1 VVSTSFGRSKERNV
15 ILRFRVWK
23 WRFTFTFAPVV
34 DVIGVNSKMRDG
46 RHILMW
52 DFDHL
57 PLADVKAILA
67 EIAAQERLPK
77 IRILES
83 SKPDNYIA
91 YCFHA
96 CDWWNCK
103 RIIASTPCVDEQF
116 FKYGVYRGYFTLRVS
131 AKEGFQPVPVYTI
144 HAACP
149 ETARISDL
157 SSWVV
162 YETVLTA

>member
-1 VVSTSFGRSKERNV
+1 M

-34 DVIGVNSKMRDG
+34 DVVGVNSKMRDG

-57 PLADVKAILA
+57 PLANVKAILA
-67 EIAAQERLPK
+67 EIAVQEHLPK
-77 IRILES
+77 IYILES

-91 YCFHA
+91 YCFRA
-96 CDWWNCK
+96 CSWWDSK
-103 RIIASTPCVDEQF
+103 RIVAATPEVDELF
-116 FKYGVYRGYFTLRVS
+116 FKYGVYRGYWTLRVTVKDGYHPKLVS
-131 AKEGFQPVPVYTI
+131 TVYTV
-144 HAACP
+144 HK
-149 ETARISDL
+149 ETARIDDL
-157 SSWVV
+157 DSWVV

>member
-1 VVSTSFGRSKERNV
+1 M

-57 PLADVKAILA
+57 PLAAVIAILTELA
-67 EIAAQERLPK
+67 YRERLPD
-77 IRILES
+77 IFILES

-96 CDWWNCK
+96 CSWWDSK
-103 RIIASTPCVDEQF
+103 RIIASTPKVDEQF
-116 FKYGVYRGYFTLRVS
+116 FKYGVYRGYWTLRVTM
-131 AKEGFQPVPVYTI
+131 KDKYHPKLVYTVYSVYSN
-144 HAACP
+144 
-149 ETARISDL
+149 TARVDDL
-157 SSWVV
+157 DSWVV